1 MLTEASLSYTND
13 DKIPVALDLYAKFPD
28 WFQTIFHSG
37 ISAGAICAIV
47 LNLVFNWRSTST
59 DPVDYHNTGEIDVA
73 GDNVGISG
81 SDAPRGAAFD
91 PRDALAAA
99 DPNTSP
105 QTLRILADHDP
116 GLHPFIVTNPSAPKD
131 LCDEIKALGDPKVTS
146 LFDKWDDVTDGK
158 FSSRGQD
165 TPA

>member
-1 MLTEASLSYTND
+1 MCIRDS
-13 DKIPVALDLYAKFPD
+13 
-28 WFQTIFHSG
+28 
-37 ISAGAICAIV
+37 
-47 LNLVFNWRSTST
+47 
-59 DPVDYHNTGEIDVA
+59 
-73 GDNVGISG
+73 
-81 SDAPRGAAFD
+81 
-91 PRDALAAA
+91 DALAAA

-105 QTLRILADHDP
+105 QTLRILAEHDP

-165 TPA
+165 APA